1 MLSKSS
7 LKHGFLHDRNKQTFL
22 TRKTVLILINKDVL
36 SLVIMISNSQFK
48 TSITFTPT

>member
-7 LKHGFLHDRNKQTFL
+7 LMHGFLHDRNKQTFL

-48 TSITFTPT
+48 TSVTFTPT